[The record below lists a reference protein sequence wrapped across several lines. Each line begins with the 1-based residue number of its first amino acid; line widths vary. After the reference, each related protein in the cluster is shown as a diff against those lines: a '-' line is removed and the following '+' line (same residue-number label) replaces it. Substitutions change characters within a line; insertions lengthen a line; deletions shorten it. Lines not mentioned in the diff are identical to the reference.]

1 MKAMFNRMWCR
12 SSHALL
18 TLSLLM
24 LAIMAGCN
32 SGDSPT
38 ATPSSTASSVSMII
52 GPAGGTI
59 THPSGVQVLIP
70 AGALDADTTIG
81 IARNSSGAPAR
92 LADGQP
98 ADPIY
103 EFTPHDLIF
112 NKPVRFFMPVPAGTT
127 TAVPLIASFGQGWEA
142 LEAVVANGFAQWSRN
157 TFSWASLNTPCASI
171 NSNDPHPCAHSSG
184 KAFVTATPST
194 AITQLT
200 GVENPLGFFTTVGNA
215 GSYAVNT
222 TTLTELHLT
231 MLYRGA
237 PDCTNG
243 TARLKRLIPGAGGPA
258 QLVTPP
264 GEVPAVL
271 DANARGTVT
280 FDIPWDPST
289 TTTTAYVVQFSCD
302 RPNYNPGGG
311 YTTGGFDWFTF
322 IPSVSGVQGFTYGG
336 TITGLTSSGLELQNG
351 PREVLTVPANSTA
364 FTFLTRLASGA
375 AYNISVRTQ
384 PAGQHCT
391 VQNGTSSL
399 TTGITSDVADIV
411 VNCTGI
417 TIGGT
422 VSGLT
427 GTGLVLRNNGGNDL
441 PIAANGPFTFT
452 NPVAVG
458 TNYTVTVQTQPTGQ
472 TCTVTNG
479 SGTTGITAVTNVAV
493 TCIGSGPVP
502 LMATS
507 IATGFWSSLVAATDG
522 TVWAWGQ
529 FVDPVTGGFKASAP
543 FATTP
548 VQVQGLSGVTAVAM
562 TSELPSFYALHN
574 DGTVSAWGNNSSGQ
588 LGDRTVTTRPTHG
601 KVLNGATTPIDEVC
615 SISAGAHFLV
625 MARDESCSPGASGI
639 ASGPWIVGL
648 FPGTVIGGD
657 TTSPSPVNGAIAKA
671 VPGLPTGVAV
681 SQMSACS
688 AANCGG
694 AVFFRLANGNSFV
707 WGNNAS
713 STNKLGAGTSTAF
726 AGGLGGPLNASFFWA
741 GASNVRL
748 GRTFAVA
755 STSTG
760 SLEAVGGNLNGE
772 LGNGAANS
780 STQLTPVS
788 VLTNVTALSAG
799 QVNAAAITNG
809 ELWVWGALG
818 SGSTYSF
825 TQPTRLGTSA
835 GFTQVSVGDAH
846 GLAIGSGGQVFSWG
860 EGGGFGALGRSGS
873 GGTPAAVFKP

>member
-1 MKAMFNRMWCR
+1 MKTMFNRMWCR
-12 SSHALL
+12 SSHAML
-18 TLSLLM
+18 TLPLLL

-38 ATPSSTASSVSMII
+38 ATTSSTASSVSMVI
-52 GPAGGTI
+52 GVAGGTI
-59 THPSGVQVLIP
+59 THPNGVQVVIP
-70 AGALDADTTIG
+70 AGALSADTTIG
-81 IARNSSGAPAR
+81 IARNSAGAPAKF
-92 LADGQP
+92 ANGQP

-103 EFTPHDLIF
+103 EFTPHDLMF
-112 NKPVRFFMPVPAGTT
+112 NKPVLFRMRVPAGTT
-127 TAVPLIASFGQGWEA
+127 TAAPLIASFGQGWEA
-142 LEAVVANGFAQWSRN
+142 SDAVIANGFAEWERN
-157 TFSWASLNTPCASI
+157 TFSWASLNTPCV
-171 NSNDPHPCAHSSG
+171 NWGNDPHPCARSSG
-184 KAFVTATPST
+184 KAFVTATPSNS
-194 AITQLT
+194 ITQLT
-200 GVENPLGFFTTVGNA
+200 GVGLPSGLSGLGTA
-215 GSYAVNT
+215 GFYAVDT
-222 TTLTELHLT
+222 AALTQLHLT
-231 MLYRGA
+231 VLYRGA
-237 PDCTNG
+237 PDCSNG
-243 TARLKRLIPGAGGPA
+243 RALVKKLIRGAGGAGGPA

-264 GEVPAVL
+264 GEVTAPL
-271 DANARGTVT
+271 DANARGAVT
-280 FDIPWDPST
+280 FTIPWDPNT
-289 TTTTAYVVQFSCD
+289 TATTAYVVQFSCD
-302 RPNYNPGGG
+302 RPDYNPGGG
-311 YTTGGFDWFTF
+311 YTTGGFDWMTF
-322 IPSVSGVQGFTYGG
+322 IPSSPVVPGFSYGG
-336 TITGLTSSGLELQNG
+336 TIAGLTGSGLELQNG
-351 PREVLTVPANSTA
+351 PREVLSVPAGSTT
-364 FTFLTRLASGA
+364 FTFLTPLADGA
-375 AYNISVRTQ
+375 HFNVGIRTQ

-391 VQNGTSSL
+391 VAPATASGTISGGPVSNIQV
-399 TTGITSDVADIV
+399 T
-411 VNCTGI
+411 CTGV

-422 VSGLT
+422 VNGLT
-427 GTGLVLRNNGGNDL
+427 GVGLVLQRNGGNDL
-441 PIAANGPFTFT
+441 AITANGVFTFT

-458 TNYTVTVQTQPTGQ
+458 ASYTVTVQTQPTGQ

-479 SGTTGITAVTNVAV
+479 SGTANTAVTNVTV
-493 TCIGSGPVP
+493 TCVGSGPAP
-502 LMATS
+502 LLATS

-588 LGDRTVTTRPTHG
+588 LGDRTTTTRTTHA
-601 KVLNGATTPIDEVC
+601 KVLNGVATPIDEVC

-625 MARDESCSPGASGI
+625 MARDESCSPSTSGI
-639 ASGPWIVGL
+639 SSGPWIVGL
-648 FPGTVIGGD
+648 FSGTAIGGD
-657 TTSPSPVNGAIAKA
+657 TSTPSPLNGAIAKA

-707 WGNNAS
+707 WGNNAF

-726 AGGLGGPLNASFFWA
+726 AGGAGGPLNASFFWA

-748 GRTFAVA
+748 GQTFAIA
-755 STSTG
+755 STGTG
-760 SLEAVGGNLNGE
+760 TLEAVGGNLNGE

-788 VLTNVTALSAG
+788 VLTNVTAISAG
-799 QVNAAAITNG
+799 QVNAAAVTNG
-809 ELWVWGALG
+809 ELWVWGTLG
-818 SGSTYSF
+818 NTVYNF
-825 TQPTRLGTSA
+825 TTPTRLGTGT

-860 EGGGFGALGRSGS
+860 EASFGALGRSGS

>member
-1 MKAMFNRMWCR
+1 MMKAMFNRMWCR

-18 TLSLLM
+18 TLPLLM
-24 LAIMAGCN
+24 LTIMAGCN
-32 SGDSPT
+32 SGDSPPST
-38 ATPSSTASSVSMII
+38 MSSTASSVSMVI

-59 THPSGVQVLIP
+59 THPSGVEVVIP

-92 LADGQP
+92 FANRQP

-103 EFTPHDLIF
+103 EFTPHDLVF

-127 TAVPLIASFGQGWEA
+127 TATPLIASFGQGWEA
-142 LEAVVANGFAQWSRN
+142 LEAVVSNGFAQWSRN
-157 TFSWASLNTPCASI
+157 TFSWASLNTPCA
-171 NSNDPHPCAHSSG
+171 NYGNDPHPCAHSSG

-200 GVENPLGFFTTVGNA
+200 GVENPLGFFTAVGNA

-222 TTLTELHLT
+222 TTLTDLHLT

-264 GEVPAVL
+264 GEVSAVL
-271 DANARGTVT
+271 DANKRGTVT

-322 IPSVSGVQGFTYGG
+322 IPSASGVPGFTYGG

-351 PREVLTVPANSTA
+351 QREVLTVSANSTA

-411 VNCTGI
+411 VTCTGI

-452 NPVAVG
+452 NPVAVSA
-458 TNYTVTVQTQPTGQ
+458 TYNVTVFAQPTGQ

-493 TCIGSGPVP
+493 TCVAGGTPSPLALVANSGGNTLSVYRVGSTGTLSALGSV
-502 LMATS
+502 ATGSFPFRIAVTPNGLFAYVTNLVGNTLSSYSINSTTGVLSS
-507 IATGFWSSLVAATDG
+507 IAGSSPGTTNPYGIAMDPQGRFLWVANR
-522 TVWAWGQ
+522 
-529 FVDPVTGGFKASAP
+529 GG
-543 FATTP
+543 
-548 VQVQGLSGVTAVAM
+548 V
-562 TSELPSFYALHN
+562 N
-574 DGTVSAWGNNSSGQ
+574 TVSAFGINGTSGVLSAPSSTPTGSLPYGVAAHPTGNFVYVTNESGNSVSAYSVNAGTGALTLVGTLTNSG
-588 LGDRTVTTRPTHG
+588 LSPHGIAVTPNGNFVYMANFGGSDISIFSVSTTTGGLTAAGFASTNTNPESIAVHPNGLFLYVTRPNSNVVSIFSINGTTG
-601 KVLNGATTPIDEVC
+601 ALTAVGSPVSTGTVPSGLAINAAGTVLYVTNLTGATGNSVSTFSIDTATG
-615 SISAGAHFLV
+615 SLTSLGATV
-625 MARDESCSPGASGI
+625 ATGT
-639 ASGPWIVGL
+639 GPE
-648 FPGTVIGGD
+648 
-657 TTSPSPVNGAIAKA
+657 
-671 VPGLPTGVAV
+671 GVAV
-681 SQMSACS
+681 
-688 AANCGG
+688 
-694 AVFFRLANGNSFV
+694 V
-707 WGNNAS
+707 
-713 STNKLGAGTSTAF
+713 
-726 AGGLGGPLNASFFWA
+726 P
-741 GASNVRL
+741 
-748 GRTFAVA
+748 
-755 STSTG
+755 
-760 SLEAVGGNLNGE
+760 
-772 LGNGAANS
+772 
-780 STQLTPVS
+780 
-788 VLTNVTALSAG
+788 
-799 QVNAAAITNG
+799 
-809 ELWVWGALG
+809 
-818 SGSTYSF
+818 
-825 TQPTRLGTSA
+825 
-835 GFTQVSVGDAH
+835 
-846 GLAIGSGGQVFSWG
+846 
-860 EGGGFGALGRSGS
+860 
-873 GGTPAAVFKP
+873 